1 MDIQQTIQQQIDSY
15 PIVLYMKGSKNFP
28 MCGFSGQ
35 VVSVLKQLGLDY
47 KDYNVLEDAEL
58 REGIKKFS
66 DWPTIPQLYVSG
78 EFIGG
83 CDIILEMHQQGE
95 LTKILE
101 SIEL

>member
-1 MDIQQTIQQQIDSY
+1 MDIQQTIQQQIDSH
-15 PIVLYMKGSKNFP
+15 PIVLYMKGSKHFP

-35 VVSVLKQLGLDY
+35 VVSIFKQLGLDY

-101 SIEL
+101 SIEP